1 MKTVPLSAVPSQTL
15 NVILG
20 GQNCTLKVF
29 QKSTGVFVDVSVNNA
44 PIVHGVIGLDRVRI
58 VRYAYRG
65 FIGDL
70 AFIDTQGKNDPDYK
84 GFGTR
89 YFLMYL
95 EASDL

>member
-1 MKTVPLSAVPSQTL
+1 MKTVPLSAIPSQTL
-15 NVILG
+15 NVLLG

-44 PIVHGVIGLDRVRI
+44 PIVQGVIGLDRVRI